1 MKLGLLIAIACLFLV
16 TGTLTPASAHTVQSA
31 KKFRHWFLQAPHITV
46 QLLSTSGRH
55 SKNAYTG
62 RALIYGVGFHA
73 ANSNGSCD
81 GCGNTT
87 SASTST
93 ACIYIDCGSSMT
105 TTTSST
111 TTTTSTTTTSPSC
124 PSDCGGSTPVSTS
137 NQPGPST
144 TCSSYSSCSGNAP
157 AGPSNQP
164 GPSTTCP
171 SDCSGS
177 APAGPSYQPGPSTT
191 CSSYSSCSGS
201 APAGPSNQSGP
212 STTCPSDC
220 GSSAPAGPSYQPGPS
235 TTCSSYSSCSGS
247 APAGPSNQ
255 SGPSYNDCG
264 CNTVDLQSSAP
275 ISAYTPGINL
285 SQVPVNAFG
294 EFRVVVNVR
303 PPVRHH
309 YTAPTIWAVNTYND
323 QPSNYAPMCYCG

>member
-1 MKLGLLIAIACLFLV
+1 MYIRRVFVELVCIQRLFARKKRCILQKTHMKLGLLIAIACLFLV
-16 TGTLTPASAHTVQSA
+16 AGTLTPASAHTVQSA
-31 KKFRHWFLQAPHITV
+31 KKFHHWFLQAPHITV

-73 ANSNGSCD
+73 ANGNGSCD

-137 NQPGPST
+137 T

-164 GPSTTCP
+164 
-171 SDCSGS
+171 
-177 APAGPSYQPGPSTT
+177 
-191 CSSYSSCSGS
+191 
-201 APAGPSNQSGP
+201 GP

-323 QPSNYAPMCYCG
+323 QPSNNVPMCYCG

>member
-1 MKLGLLIAIACLFLV
+1 LQKTHMKLGLLIAMACLFLMA
-16 TGTLTPASAHTVQSA
+16 GTFTSASAHTVQSA
-31 KKFRHWFLQAPHITV
+31 KKFHHWFLQAPHITV
-46 QLLSTSGRH
+46 KLLATSDRH

-73 ANSNGSCD
+73 ANGYGSCD

-144 TCSSYSSCSGNAP
+144 TCSSYSSCSDSAP
-157 AGPSNQP
+157 VGPSN
-164 GPSTTCP
+164 
-171 SDCSGS
+171 
-177 APAGPSYQPGPSTT
+177 QPGPSTT

-201 APAGPSNQSGP
+201 APAGPSNQPGP

-235 TTCSSYSSCSGS
+235 TTCSSYSDCSGS
-247 APAGPSNQ
+247 APVSTSNQ
-255 SGPSYNDCG
+255 SGANYSDCG

-294 EFRVVVNVR
+294 EFRVLVNVR
-303 PPVRHH
+303 PTVSVRHH
-309 YTAPTIWAVNTYND
+309 YTVPTIWAVNTYND
-323 QPSNYAPMCYCG
+323 QPSNNVPMCYCG